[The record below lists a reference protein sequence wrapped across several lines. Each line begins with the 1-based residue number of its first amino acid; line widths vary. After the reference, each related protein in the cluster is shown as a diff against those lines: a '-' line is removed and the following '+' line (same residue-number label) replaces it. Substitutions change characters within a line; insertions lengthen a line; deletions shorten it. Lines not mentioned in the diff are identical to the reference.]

1 MVYIGHMLQVQ
12 LHRSAFLQ
20 ISTGSVSQWEL
31 LSIVV
36 VAVLNT
42 VNAVRQG
49 SINVLFSSTQSDCA
63 HRRNLKSLYVEFVW
77 LLHLW
82 NSSNAM
88 SFCLRWRGTIPVRI
102 SGICVAFKPFMSL
115 LQAQLWPEFLS
126 TTMSLLPLGVARI
139 TNFPILHINAFK
151 FKVFYPFAYGTT
163 YVQRTVE
170 KVVLVILLLDSVMSA
185 LVHGWRRMYSWCICN
200 KTGADFSI
208 PGGLYFESGTRPKL
222 RPCEKIYPTV

>member
-1 MVYIGHMLQVQ
+1 MLY
-12 LHRSAFLQ
+12 F
-20 ISTGSVSQWEL
+20 
-31 LSIVV
+31 
-36 VAVLNT
+36 
-42 VNAVRQG
+42 
-49 SINVLFSSTQSDCA
+49 QSDCA
-63 HRRNLKSLYVEFVW
+63 HRRNWKSLYVEFVW

-82 NSSNAM
+82 NSSDAM
-88 SFCLRWRGTIPVRI
+88 SFCLRRRGTIPVRI
-102 SGICVAFKPFMSL
+102 SVICVAFKPFMSL
-115 LQAQLWPEFLS
+115 LQARLWPEFLS

-139 TNFPILHINAFK
+139 TKFPILHTNAFK
-151 FKVFYPFAYGTT
+151 FQAFCPFAYGTT